1 MKFEAFLDERGI
13 RYEKHFHPVA
23 YTAQGLANVEHV
35 SGYQVAKPVVV
46 KCGAGFAMCAV
57 AAPKQVDLKRV
68 AEVLQEKDVRLANE
82 AEMATLFPDCELGAE
97 PPVGTLFGL
106 KTVIDTRLKDDE
118 FVVMQ
123 AGTHREAVKIRRE
136 DWERLC
142 QPVVAPIAAS

>member
-1 MKFEAFLDERGI
+1 M
-13 RYEKHFHPVA
+13 
-23 YTAQGLANVEHV
+23 EHV

-46 KCGAGFAMCAV
+46 KCAAGFTMCAV

-68 AEVLQEKDVRLANE
+68 AAVLQEKDVRLADE
-82 AEMATLFPDCELGAE
+82 AEMAALFPDCEVGAE
-97 PPVGTLFGL
+97 PPVGALFGL
-106 KTVIDTRLKDDE
+106 KTVMDDRLKDDE

>member
-1 MKFEAFLDERGI
+1 MRLEAFLDQRGI
-13 RYEKHFHPVA
+13 RYEKHLHPVA

-46 KCGAGFAMCAV
+46 KCRAGFAMCAV
-57 AAPKQVDLKRV
+57 AAPKQLDLKRV
-68 AEVLQEKDVRLANE
+68 AAVLQEDDVRLANE

-106 KTVIDTRLKDDE
+106 KTVMDARLKDDE

-142 QPVVAPIAAS
+142 QPVVAPITAS